1 MHCLAA
7 RGMAA
12 LAALLLLAA
21 LWKPWMEVPIDIS
34 ELPDGTVKCVMSR
47 PRSALP
53 FRIACAGF
61 ALVMGAGHAWHR
73 RTSDRKAILA
83 GAFLSSQLFFPN
95 VVMAWEPLY
104 SARASWMQI
113 QHENLV
119 WLGGDLCTN
128 LEFSRKSWKD
138 QIYMVDTPRQIN
150 VMRMPSSGLGAFQF
164 GRLMTWFE
172 NLGYSNRFC
181 QFVRMGWICA
191 IIGTFILIVSEC
203 LPGGK
208 LNRRRMARAGLAAM
222 AVFLIG
228 SVVATVPIVFT
239 SLELDACRDDVARGR
254 YDAAAEHLRKAVKT
268 LPAFQEDTFYVAQM
282 GLIDHRRGRRDSDF
296 FKLFEANLRER
307 QGRYA
312 QAMDGYQEVIRS
324 TPKDSAVHR
333 EALRAVLRAGLHALN
348 GQKNEQAR
356 VLLEQVLGEEP
367 CNLKAN
373 YALQL
378 ACLRTGRRSELECLV
393 KRLVATYGAF
403 QMPTK
408 AIVMASS
415 YENAMIAALREHDIA
430 AVESYSAKS
439 KKP

>member
-1 MHCLAA
+1 MHKLASQA
-7 RGMAA
+7 IAA
-12 LAALLLLAA
+12 LAALLLLVA
-21 LWKPWMEVPIDIS
+21 LWKPWMEVPLDVTES
-34 ELPDGTVKCVMSR
+34 ADGTVKCVMSR
-47 PRSALP
+47 PRSAVP
-53 FRIACAGF
+53 FRITCAGF
-61 ALVMGAGHAWHR
+61 ALIMGAGHAWHR

-83 GAFLSSQLFFPN
+83 GAFLASQLFFPN
-95 VVMAWEPLY
+95 VVMAWEPTY
-104 SARASWMQI
+104 SARANWLHI

-138 QIYMVDTPRQIN
+138 RVYMVDTPRQIN

-191 IIGTFILIVSEC
+191 IIGTFLLIVAEC

-208 LNRRRMARAGLAAM
+208 LNRRRFVRSSLAGL

-228 SVVATVPIVFT
+228 TLIATGPIVAS
-239 SLELDACRDDVARGR
+239 SLALDACRESIARGQ
-254 YDAAAEHLRKAVKT
+254 YDAAAGQLQEAVRT
-268 LPAFQEDTFYVAQM
+268 LPAFREDTFYVAQM

-296 FKLFEANLRER
+296 ARLFEANLKER

-312 QAMDGYQEVIRS
+312 QAMDGYQAVIAS
-324 TPKDSAVHR
+324 TPKDSAVRR

-356 VLLEQVLGEEP
+356 ALLEQVLAEEP

-378 ACLRTGRRSELECLV
+378 ACLRTGHRAELERMV
-393 KRLVATYGAF
+393 SRLVAVYGAF

-415 YENAMIAALREHDIA
+415 YENAMIAALRDHDIV
-430 AVESYSAKS
+430 AVNTYLGKS
-439 KKP
+439 RKP